1 MASSGARARR
11 VRSAAADGD
20 VLSIRSP
27 IRTDASSR
35 HRRREEDANGERQ
48 PQPLLPRLGGFLHV
62 NPRAYNLRVVE
73 QEVSM
78 IRAAVVT
85 VGVLAAVIF
94 DSAPVQSHHSNVAYE
109 VTKVI
114 TVTGVVKDFQWVNPH
129 TWLHIV
135 VDDPKDGKV
144 EWAAE
149 GRAPG
154 ILLRAGWTKTSLKA
168 GETVTVDMS
177 PAKDGSRTSII
188 ARVTKADGT
197 ILSNQ
202 PRFDD

>member
-1 MASSGARARR
+1 MSRA
-11 VRSAAADGD
+11 
-20 VLSIRSP
+20 
-27 IRTDASSR
+27 
-35 HRRREEDANGERQ
+35 
-48 PQPLLPRLGGFLHV
+48 
-62 NPRAYNLRVVE
+62 
-73 QEVSM
+73 
-78 IRAAVVT
+78 AAVVT
-85 VGVLAAVIF
+85 ALVLAAVIF

-135 VDDPKDGKV
+135 VDDPKGGKV

-154 ILLRAGWTKTSLKA
+154 ILLRAGWTKTSLRA

>member
-1 MASSGARARR
+1 MMRG
-11 VRSAAADGD
+11 
-20 VLSIRSP
+20 
-27 IRTDASSR
+27 
-35 HRRREEDANGERQ
+35 
-48 PQPLLPRLGGFLHV
+48 
-62 NPRAYNLRVVE
+62 VVM
-73 QEVSM
+73 SL
-78 IRAAVVT
+78 
-85 VGVLAAVIF
+85 VLAGALLYA
-94 DSAPVQSHHSNVAYE
+94 SPAHSHHSNVAYE

-129 TWLHIV
+129 TWLHLT
-135 VDDPKDGKV
+135 VDDGKGGKV

-154 ILLRAGWTKTSLKA
+154 VLLRAGWTRSSLKG

-177 PAKDGSRTSII
+177 PAKNGTFTAII

-202 PRFDD
+202 PAPQ